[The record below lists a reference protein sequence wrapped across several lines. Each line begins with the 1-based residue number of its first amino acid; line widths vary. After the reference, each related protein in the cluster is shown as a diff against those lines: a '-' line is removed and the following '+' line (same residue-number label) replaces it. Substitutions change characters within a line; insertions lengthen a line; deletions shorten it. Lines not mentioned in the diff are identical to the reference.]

1 MGHIGKIAWQVLLF
15 LLLSESAVA
24 GIVLSTGQGGG
35 QGQIQVQGQGGQGQN
50 VITTGETTTELVLPA
65 GVGERVCW
73 FNGQKYSK
81 GARMKTGDDW
91 IECARENDYETNGNV
106 IWRSVS
112 ELKAIEQQNRS
123 GVQILVK

>member
-1 MGHIGKIAWQVLLF
+1 M
-15 LLLSESAVA
+15 A

-81 GARMKTGDDW
+81 GARMKTGDEW

>member
-24 GIVLSTGQGGG
+24 GIVLSTGQG
-35 QGQIQVQGQGGQGQN
+35 QVQVQGQGGGQGQN

-81 GARMKTGDDW
+81 GARMKSGDEW

>member
-35 QGQIQVQGQGGQGQN
+35 QGQIQVQGRGGQGQN

>member
-50 VITTGETTTELVLPA
+50 VIATGETTTELVLPA

-81 GARMKTGDDW
+81 GARMKTGDEW

>member
-81 GARMKTGDDW
+81 GARMKSGDDW

>member
-1 MGHIGKIAWQVLLF
+1 MSQNGNMAWQLL
-15 LLLSESAVA
+15 LLCLLSEPAAA
-24 GIVLSTGQGGG
+24 GIVLSTGQGH
-35 QGQIQVQGQGGQGQN
+35 GQIQGQGVTQGQN

-81 GARMKTGDDW
+81 GARLKSGDEW

-106 IWRSVS
+106 IWRSTS
-112 ELKAIEQQNRS
+112 ELKAIEQQQRS

>member
-81 GARMKTGDDW
+81 GARMKSGDEW